1 MEAMNYKICF
11 LPIHGEP
18 RSGGR
23 KSIEANYRKISADI
37 FTFHGIS
44 HYLLFI
50 ISKFAIA
57 LPRIYEAL
65 NFTMIFQLTL
75 LFYLSGKG
83 GGSKLAPLLIPP
95 VHRIISYAYLVNIY
109 SGSF

>member
-1 MEAMNYKICF
+1 MNYKIYF

-37 FTFHGIS
+37 VMFHGIS

-57 LPRIYEAL
+57 MPRIYESL
-65 NFTMIFQLTL
+65 NFTMIFPVTL
-75 LFYLSGKG
+75 LFYLSRKDRDR
-83 GGSKLAPLLIPP
+83 KLVLFLIPP
-95 VHRIISYAYLVNIY
+95 LHRIISYAYLVNIY